1 MRMWTKLR
9 HGSRNTLIGFLL
21 LVVFSFG
28 FLGSLQAEVVLTDE
42 EWARIQALTAQ
53 ITQENV
59 QQKQLVQD
67 LKTQLEQT
75 KQQHGLEQTAWENSL
90 NSLRASLSLLE
101 AQYSVLKTQLES
113 LTKSSKALT
122 TEKAL
127 LEISLI
133 LSGGLNIY
141 QGIRGK

>member
-1 MRMWTKLR
+1 MWTKLR

>member
-53 ITQENV
+53 ITEENR
-59 QQKQLVQD
+59 QQKQLVTSLQEE
-67 LKTQLEQT
+67 LKTT
-75 KQQHGLEQTAWENSL
+75 KQQHEESQRAWE
-90 NSLRASLSLLE
+90 RALDDLKIQLSLSE
-101 AQYSVLKTQLES
+101 AQSDALRTQLKS
-113 LTKSSKALT
+113 LTESSRRLT
-122 TEKAL
+122 TETAIMG
-127 LEISLI
+127 ISLI
-133 LSGGLNIY
+133 LSGGLNVY
-141 QGIRGK
+141 LGIRSK